1 MDTTQRPPLGPQPA
15 ASPPGPRS
23 RWGGFDLL
31 LTMRR
36 DYLGLMDRLHREHGD
51 ISLMKIANEQAYDLM
66 SPELV
71 REALI
76 TQAEHLVRW
85 QRGVDVLAEGLGQNV
100 LTTEGALWQR
110 QRRMLMPAFTP
121 KRVAGYAALMTQA
134 GHHSLDALANA
145 PAREHAMDTLWN
157 RMTIEVILRT
167 LFGEARP
174 GEADTA
180 MHATEVLSA
189 TAFKEMFWPVTLPDW
204 LPLPGKAAKRAA
216 LRSLRQLINGRIEER
231 LAQPAKADATPSDL
245 LSQLLALRDEDGQ
258 ALSRQEVFDQCMV
271 TFQAGHETSSTALL
285 WWSALMAR
293 HPEAQAQARA
303 EVRNLLG
310 AWGHQTDAR
319 DPVADDLPQL
329 PWLTA
334 TLKEAMRLYPPVAA
348 LMSRRTTAPISL
360 GGWAIPQGA
369 MLRIT
374 PWVLHRDPRSF
385 PEPEAF
391 RPERFM
397 APHEAPPKGAYI
409 PLGLG
414 PRVCLGQ
421 HFAML
426 EMTLL
431 AAMMLQR
438 CELHWPEGAA
448 EPEPQMHV
456 TLRPKG
462 GMRVGVEVEGC

>member
-1 MDTTQRPPLGPQPA
+1 MDTPSQPTALTPHHAATQPA
-15 ASPPGPRS
+15 GPARRWSGLNHLLAMRS
-23 RWGGFDLL
+23 
-31 LTMRR
+31 
-36 DYLGLMDRLHREHGD
+36 DYLGLMDRLHRDHGD
-51 ISLMKIANEQAYDLM
+51 ISLMKIFNEQAYDLM

-76 TQAEHLVRW
+76 TQSEHLVRW
-85 QRGVDVLAEGLGQNV
+85 QRGVEVFADALGQNV

-121 KRVAGYAALMTQA
+121 KRVAGYAALMVQA
-134 GHHSLDALANA
+134 GHQGLNALAQA
-145 PAREHAMDTLWN
+145 PSREHQMDTVWN

-174 GEADTA
+174 GEADAA
-180 MHATEVLSA
+180 MHATQVLSA
-189 TAFKEMFWPVTLPDW
+189 TAFNEMFWPVTLPDW

-216 LRSLRQLINGRIEER
+216 LRTLRQLINGRIEER
-231 LAQPAKADATPSDL
+231 LAQAQPTSTDL
-245 LSQLLALRDEDGQ
+245 LGQLLALRDDDGQ
-258 ALSRQEVFDQCMV
+258 ALSRQEVFDQCVV

-293 HPEAQAQARA
+293 HPEAQARARQ
-303 EVRNLLG
+303 EVRSLLG
-310 AWGHQTDAR
+310 HR
-319 DPVADDLPQL
+319 DPAADDMPQL
-329 PWLTA
+329 PWLSA

-348 LMSRRTTAPISL
+348 LMTRRTTAPLTL
-360 GGWAIPQGA
+360 GGWAIPKGA

-374 PWVLHRDPRSF
+374 PWVLHRDARTF
-385 PEPEAF
+385 PEPQVF

-397 APHEAPPKGAYI
+397 APAEAPPKGAYI

-438 CELHWPEGAA
+438 FELRWPEGAA
-448 EPEPQMHV
+448 EPVPEMHV

-462 GMRVGVEVEGC
+462 GMRLVVASA

>member
-1 MDTTQRPPLGPQPA
+1 MDTPSQPA
-15 ASPPGPRS
+15 ALPPHHAATPLAGPAR
-23 RWGGFDLL
+23 RWGGLNLL
-31 LTMRR
+31 LAMRR
-36 DYLGLMDRLHREHGD
+36 DYLGLMDGLHRAHGD
-51 ISLMKIANEQAYDLM
+51 ISLMKIFNEQAYDLM
-66 SPELV
+66 SPDLV

-76 TQAEHLVRW
+76 TQSEHLVRW
-85 QRGVDVLAEGLGQNV
+85 QRGVAVFADALGQNV

-121 KRVAGYAALMTQA
+121 KRVAGYAALMVQA
-134 GHHSLDALANA
+134 GHQGLNALATS
-145 PAREHAMDTLWN
+145 PSREHTMDTVWN

-174 GEADTA
+174 GEADAA
-180 MHATEVLSA
+180 MHATQVLSA

-216 LRSLRQLINGRIEER
+216 LRTLRQLINGRIEER
-231 LAQPAKADATPSDL
+231 LAQAQPTSTDL
-245 LSQLLALRDEDGQ
+245 LGQLLALRDEDGQ
-258 ALSRQEVFDQCMV
+258 ALSRQEVFDQCVV

-293 HPEAQAQARA
+293 HPEAQARARQ
-303 EVRNLLG
+303 EVRSLLG
-310 AWGHQTDAR
+310 PR
-319 DPVADDLPQL
+319 DPCAEDMAQL
-329 PWLTA
+329 PWLSA

-348 LMSRRTTAPISL
+348 LMSRRTTAPITL

-374 PWVLHRDPRSF
+374 PWVLHRDARTF
-385 PEPEAF
+385 PEPQAF

-397 APHEAPPKGAYI
+397 APAEAPPKGAYI

-421 HFAML
+421 HFATL

-438 CELHWPEGAA
+438 FELRWPEGAA
-448 EPEPQMHV
+448 EPVPQMHV

-462 GMRVGVEVEGC
+462 GLRLVVASA

>member
-1 MDTTQRPPLGPQPA
+1 MDA
-15 ASPPGPRS
+15 
-23 RWGGFDLL
+23 
-31 LTMRR
+31 
-36 DYLGLMDRLHREHGD
+36 
-51 ISLMKIANEQAYDLM
+51 
-66 SPELV
+66 
-71 REALI
+71 
-76 TQAEHLVRW
+76 
-85 QRGVDVLAEGLGQNV
+85 
-100 LTTEGALWQR
+100 
-110 QRRMLMPAFTP
+110 
-121 KRVAGYAALMTQA
+121 
-134 GHHSLDALANA
+134 
-145 PAREHAMDTLWN
+145 LWN

-180 MHATEVLSA
+180 MQATEVLSA
-189 TAFKEMFWPVTLPDW
+189 TAFKEMFWPITLPDW

-216 LRSLRQLINGRIEER
+216 LRSLRQLINDRIEER
-231 LAQPAKADATPSDL
+231 LAQPAQADATPTDL

-293 HPEAQAQARA
+293 HPEAQAQART
-303 EVRNLLG
+303 EVRALLG
-310 AWGHQTDAR
+310 AWGHPSGTR

-348 LMSRRTTAPISL
+348 LMTRRTTAPITL

-385 PEPEAF
+385 PEPQAF

-397 APHEAPPKGAYI
+397 APNEAPPKGAYI

-438 CELHWPEGAA
+438 FELRWPDGAA
-448 EPEPQMHV
+448 EPVPQMHV

-462 GMRVGVEVEGC
+462 GMRVGVVSA